1 MKRSELI
8 KELMSFGN
16 KGDEPEILISLD
28 QNIEEERLVFE
39 DSCPVMKTNMFNYK
53 GAGGFL
59 VESSVDK
66 SNKLLE
72 LSVKFETINK
82 RIIS

>member
-16 KGDEPEILISLD
+16 KGDDPEILISLN

-39 DSCPVMKTNMFNYK
+39 DSCPVMKTNTFKYK
-53 GAGGFL
+53 GTNGFL
-59 VESSVDK
+59 VE
-66 SNKLLE
+66 
-72 LSVKFETINK
+72 
-82 RIIS
+82 